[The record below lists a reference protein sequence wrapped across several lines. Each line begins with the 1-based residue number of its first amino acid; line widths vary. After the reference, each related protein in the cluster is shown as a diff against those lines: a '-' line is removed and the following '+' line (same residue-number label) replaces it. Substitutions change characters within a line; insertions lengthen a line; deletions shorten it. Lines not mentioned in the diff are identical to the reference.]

1 MSDVKEIIA
10 RRAAQ
15 LHDGDIVNLGI
26 GLPIGYRLPRLR
38 HRGHSAIGK
47 RHLGHEGRGGA
58 ARNQSRRNKRGRLAR
73 ERS

>member
-10 RRAAQ
+10 RRAARE

-26 GLPIGYRLPRLR
+26 GLPTIGYRLPRLR

-58 ARNQSRRNKRGRLAR
+58 ATKSIPT
-73 ERS
+73 